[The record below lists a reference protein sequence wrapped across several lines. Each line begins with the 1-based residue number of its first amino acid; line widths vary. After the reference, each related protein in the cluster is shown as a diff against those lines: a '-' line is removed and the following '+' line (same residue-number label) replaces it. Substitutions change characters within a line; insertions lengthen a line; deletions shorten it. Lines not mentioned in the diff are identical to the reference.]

1 MSVESKKIKLSL
13 QHIAQNYIVKN
24 KVFEAVTDVSLTV
37 YDREFLVLLGPGHC
51 GKSVLLNMIAGLEK
65 PAGGAIYLDGEKI
78 DGCDKRIGMVFQ
90 KLALMP
96 WKTVMGNVEFGPQ
109 MAGMDKKARREN
121 AQKYIDLVGLQGFE
135 KSYPSQLSGGM
146 KQRVGIARAYANN
159 PEILLMDE
167 PFGALD
173 PITRG
178 RLQNEFLHIQEKLK
192 KTIVFVTHDIDEAIK
207 MGNKIAV
214 MRDGDLVQFG
224 TPNEILSSPA
234 DEFVSDLI
242 GGNSTLKM
250 MNLITCEEAMGVPFI
265 VSQEEEIENILQTV
279 LGRGVKIVAVTDG
292 SQRLVGYAE
301 YQDLIKYKGKIGR
314 FAKEVPNTVDVKMT
328 LHDALSEMFSLG
340 SKFLFVTDHQ
350 KKVKG
355 ILNIDDLLKAVS
367 EDEKVSGVTA

>member
-1 MSVESKKIKLSL
+1 MIRLENVTKFYNSGGKPAVDKLNLHIKQGEICMLVGPSGCGKTTTMKMINRLIKQTSGKIYIGGRDIDAVDPIKLRL
-13 QHIAQNYIVKN
+13 DIGYVIQGIGLFPHMTIEENIA
-24 KVFEAVTDVSLTV
+24 TV
-37 YDREFLVLLGPGHC
+37 P
-51 GKSVLLNMIAGLEK
+51 LEK
-65 PAGGAIYLDGEKI
+65 GWDKASISRRVDELLELVELAPAVYRK
-78 DGCDKRIGMVFQ
+78 
-90 KLALMP
+90 KL
-96 WKTVMGNVEFGPQ
+96 
-109 MAGMDKKARREN
+109 
-121 AQKYIDLVGLQGFE
+121 
-135 KSYPSQLSGGM
+135 PSNLSGGQR
-146 KQRVGIARAYANN
+146 QRVGVARALAAA
-159 PEILLMDE
+159 PPVMLMDE

-207 MGNKIAV
+207 MGDKIAV

-292 SQRLVGYAE
+292 SQHLVGYAE